1 MSGRCRDPV
10 QILEAT
16 PNDSRCA
23 NPSAAVTH
31 RLRTLASTPAGYTGL
46 AWRPSGDDLAAL
58 RARGSDD
65 WEDETHVLL
74 AWEDLGAASPPQHRF
89 DPKTIDAFP
98 DTLRIV
104 DYRTPK
110 WPDDGNRLFSGVQ
123 ERDSATT
130 GSNGPGTKAPG
141 RAKSGS
147 TAADSTAGSSAEDYD
162 PADVRV
168 WHSSDVDIIP
178 RQEIQA
184 KAGPTRQL
192 PRGVALN
199 GERHGIALDPA
210 WHGAD
215 RGR

>member
-1 MSGRCRDPV
+1 MSGRCRDLV

-16 PNDSRCA
+16 PNDSRYA
-23 NPSAAVTH
+23 NPPAAVTH
-31 RLRTLASTPAGYTGL
+31 RLRPLASTPAEYTGL

-58 RARGSDD
+58 RTRESDD

-89 DPKTIDAFP
+89 APKMIDAFP

-110 WPDDGNRLFSGVQ
+110 WSDDGNRLFFSVQ

-130 GSNGPGTKAPG
+130 GPNGPGMRAPG
-141 RAKSGS
+141 TARSGS
-147 TAADSTAGSSAEDYD
+147 TAADSTARGSSFN
-162 PADVRV
+162 
-168 WHSSDVDIIP
+168 
-178 RQEIQA
+178 
-184 KAGPTRQL
+184 TRQP